1 MGELK
6 ELIKICNGMYIK
18 QIKKILKH
26 IEKADLEVSCTNNL
40 CASGKLIIEV
50 LKLCEKDKINVVL
63 PCLRNIYEMTL
74 KAVTL
79 DGNKEIKDSYNKIL
93 KKIENDSMDKV
104 RRCID
109 NNFNKYFSV
118 IERDEIFEDI
128 FKE

>member
-1 MGELK
+1 MCSSDL
-6 ELIKICNGMYIK
+6 IK